1 MKKKI
6 LELSMGCLLLVGVF
20 WLARTGARL
29 VASQSDDG
37 DYIVVVD
44 SGHGGQDPGKIG
56 IHGELEKDI
65 NLQIALRLKKHLEKE
80 NVEVVMTREKDQDLA
95 DDNAQN
101 RKVQDMKRRCEM
113 IHEIQPDCVISIHQ
127 NSYPD
132 ESVKGAQ
139 VFYYQDSVEGER
151 MAKIIQE
158 KLIDKLDR
166 ENHRQAKGNG
176 SYFLLKKTDAS
187 LVIVECGFLSNSE
200 EALLLKDEE
209 YQEKVA
215 EAVCEGTV
223 EYLEGSEKV
232 LS

>member
-1 MKKKI
+1 
-6 LELSMGCLLLVGVF
+6 MGCLLLVGVF

-176 SYFLLKKTDAS
+176 SYFLLKKTDAP

>member
-1 MKKKI
+1 
-6 LELSMGCLLLVGVF
+6 MGCLLLVGVF